1 MTSNR
6 HAIAIQRTIHMIIIQ
21 VAGGLGNQMQQY
33 SLYRK
38 LLHLNNDDNSKVKLD
53 VSWFQKDTQDKM
65 LAPRD
70 LELNY
75 FAGLPMT
82 FCTPEEKE
90 RYTNRSILNKV
101 ISRIN
106 PSMST
111 IFMESEMYHPEIFD
125 IKDKYI
131 IGYFANQKYYN
142 ELMPELQQLFVFPI
156 HSDPEMHLRNVDIM
170 NEMHQRTS
178 VSVHLRRGDY
188 LSPENN
194 ALFGNIATDEY
205 YDSAMNYF
213 NTKDPS
219 THFYIFTN
227 DVAYAKEKYSDTAKY
242 TIIDWNTGKNS
253 LLDIQLMSHCKGNIC
268 ANSTFSF
275 WGARLNARED
285 KEVIRTF
292 TMRNNQPCD
301 PDLMHDYWK
310 GWILIDNKGH
320 II

>member
-1 MTSNR
+1 
-6 HAIAIQRTIHMIIIQ
+6 MIIIQ

-75 FAGLPMT
+75 FAGLPIT

-131 IGYFANQKYYN
+131 IGYFANQKY
-142 ELMPELQQLFVFPI
+142 
-156 HSDPEMHLRNVDIM
+156 
-170 NEMHQRTS
+170 
-178 VSVHLRRGDY
+178 
-188 LSPENN
+188 
-194 ALFGNIATDEY
+194 
-205 YDSAMNYF
+205 
-213 NTKDPS
+213 
-219 THFYIFTN
+219 
-227 DVAYAKEKYSDTAKY
+227 
-242 TIIDWNTGKNS
+242 
-253 LLDIQLMSHCKGNIC
+253 
-268 ANSTFSF
+268 
-275 WGARLNARED
+275 
-285 KEVIRTF
+285 
-292 TMRNNQPCD
+292 
-301 PDLMHDYWK
+301 
-310 GWILIDNKGH
+310 
-320 II
+320 